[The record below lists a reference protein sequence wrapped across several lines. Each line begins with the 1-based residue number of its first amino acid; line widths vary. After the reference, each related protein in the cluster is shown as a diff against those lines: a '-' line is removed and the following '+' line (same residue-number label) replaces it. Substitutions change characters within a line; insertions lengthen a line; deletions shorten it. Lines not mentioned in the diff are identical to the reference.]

1 MRIGGALV
9 IAVVLCA
16 SVGCSKEE
24 PPAPA
29 KAEQEQAEGAFED
42 SLEYTEEQMAEDD
55 PRTRI
60 RGALEKI
67 GQGDKVPENA
77 SLEELQAL
85 LDEKVEKGI
94 IPEEHAKKLLKVLES
109 ADEHN
114 KRLERLDEE
123 LFGENVYGLENRG
136 H

>member
-1 MRIGGALV
+1 MRFRGALM

-16 SVGCSKEE
+16 SAGCSKDD
-24 PPAPA
+24 PPAPVEA
-29 KAEQEQAEGAFED
+29 DEVEGALED
-42 SLEYTEEQMAEDD
+42 SLEYTEKQMAADD
-55 PRTRI
+55 PRTRF
-60 RGALEKI
+60 LEKI
-67 GQGDKVPENA
+67 GQGDEVPEDA

-123 LFGENVYGLENRG
+123 LFGENVYGLENRS